1 MRLEGRVAMAQG
13 LERLIGLAAALWLA
27 AMAWALLVAGG
38 VAAVAWLGGWR
49 WPWVALA
56 AGLLHAVVAALL
68 LRSLRAARPAA
79 FPFTREEFK
88 KDFEWIKTL
97 RLHRK

>member
-1 MRLEGRVAMAQG
+1 MEQG
-13 LERLIGLAAALWLA
+13 LKRLIGWVAVLWLA

-38 VAAVAWLGGWR
+38 VAAVAWLSGWR

-56 AGLLHAVVAALL
+56 AGLLHALAAALL
-68 LRSLRAARPAA
+68 LRPLRAAAPVA

-88 KDFEWIKTL
+88 KDFEWIKSL
-97 RLHRK
+97 RSHWK